1 MKILEDDRD
10 KNKRAD
16 PVCGMLVDKD
26 SPFSSEYQK
35 KDYRFCSEKCKSL
48 FEQEPELF
56 ISMQDAREKFIES
69 KRTEA
74 LKKMADQLT
83 HEIRN
88 PLTSIGGFARRML
101 KGLPEDA
108 SDRKYMERVIEDVE
122 RLEQMVN
129 RLVRFE
135 PDQLTRES
143 SNINKVI
150 SEVMEVFDEIF
161 RNNKITVRLHL
172 QEKLPP
178 VLLDRGKIK
187 SALSNIFKNSVD
199 AMDKE
204 HRVLEIKTSVA
215 GKQIVVTISDTGKGI
230 PEEKIKYIF
239 DPLFT
244 SKVYGPGL
252 GLAFV
257 KEVIQAHG
265 GTIEVKSTVGKGTT
279 FKIKLPLRRRHES

>member
-1 MKILEDDRD
+1 MKILEEDRD
-10 KNKRAD
+10 KNKTAD
-16 PVCGMLVDKD
+16 PVCGMLVDKK
-26 SPFSSEYQK
+26 SEFSSEYQNR
-35 KDYRFCSEKCKSL
+35 DYRFCSEKCKSL

-56 ISMQDAREKFIES
+56 ISMQNARERFMES

-74 LKKMADQLT
+74 LKKMADRLT
-83 HEIRN
+83 DEIRN

-101 KGLPEDA
+101 KSLPEDA
-108 SDRKYMERVIEDVE
+108 SNRKYMERVIEDVE

-129 RLVRFE
+129 RLVKFE
-135 PDQLTRES
+135 PDQLIRES
-143 SNINKVI
+143 SNMNGVI

-161 RNNKITVRLHL
+161 KNNNITVKLDL

-187 SALSNIFKNSVD
+187 SALSNIFKNSID

-204 HRVLEIKTSVA
+204 HRVLEIKTSIA
-215 GKQIVVTISDTGKGI
+215 NKQIVITISDTGKGI
-230 PEEKIKYIF
+230 PREKLKYIF
-239 DPLFT
+239 DPFFT

-265 GTIEVKSTVGKGTT
+265 GTVDVKSTVGKGTT
-279 FKIKLPLRRRHES
+279 FKIKLPW